1 MSDSKPTAKEK
12 KVSKN
17 ASTAEAQAPTV
28 ETFEFRAEMK
38 QLLHL
43 IIHSLYTH
51 EEIFLRELI
60 SNGSDALNKIRFRML
75 TDRNIVDPD
84 AAQQITIQLDKDA
97 NTLSITDAGV
107 GMSREDLLK
116 RIGTVASS
124 GTLDFVT
131 EMKKGDGPMDAQ
143 LIGQFGV
150 GFYSAFMVADTI
162 TIDTRHADLDSVGLR
177 WKSDCS

>member
-1 MSDSKPTAKEK
+1 MADDT
-12 KVSKN
+12 
-17 ASTAEAQAPTV
+17 TTTTEATQAPEV
-28 ETFEFRAEMK
+28 HEFKAEMK

-60 SNGSDALNKIRFRML
+60 SNASDALNKIRFRML
-75 TDRNIVDPD
+75 TDRDVVDAD
-84 AAQQITIQLDKDA
+84 AEQRIDIKLDKNE
-97 NTLSITDAGV
+97 NTLVLTDTGV
-107 GMSREDLLK
+107 GMTKEDLLR

-124 GTLDFVT
+124 GTLEFVQ
-131 EMKKGDGPMDAQ
+131 ELKKKDGPMDAS

-162 TIDTRHADLDSVGLR
+162 TIDTRHADTDSHGLR
-177 WKSDCS
+177 WTSDGGG